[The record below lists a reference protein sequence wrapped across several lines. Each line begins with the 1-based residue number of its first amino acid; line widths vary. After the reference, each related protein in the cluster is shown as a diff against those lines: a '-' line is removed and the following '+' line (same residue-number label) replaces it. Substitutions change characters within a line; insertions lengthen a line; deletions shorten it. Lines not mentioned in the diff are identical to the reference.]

1 MNNESINHA
10 VTKSPIINQINYIIS
25 SNKIKINF
33 NNTNNN
39 NNNNKTFKIIK
50 RISQ

>member
-25 SNKIKINF
+25 SNKIKINV
-33 NNTNNN
+33 NNTNN